1 MSNMQTA
8 ANHKNANKRMGIRAM
23 KIKSILAVIGMI
35 TTLCLGAGSLPAQD
49 DNGGPGGPPPN
60 DGGPGGNG
68 GPGGMGGPG
77 GPGGNFDPAQ
87 FEQRLLEHIRT
98 SLNVTNDDEWTAIQ
112 PLVKKVMDTRRE
124 IGFGGGMGPGGR
136 GRPGETVSSE
146 QQNLQKALDDGAPV
160 PQVKAALAKCR
171 AARVAKTAEL
181 AAAQASL
188 QSVLSV
194 KQEAQAFLLGLVP

>member
-1 MSNMQTA
+1 MKMKSLL
-8 ANHKNANKRMGIRAM
+8 AM
-23 KIKSILAVIGMI
+23 IGMV
-35 TTLCLGAGSLPAQD
+35 TTLCLGTGSLQAQD
-49 DNGGPGGPPPN
+49 DNGGPGGPPPG
-60 DGGPGGNG
+60 DGGPGG
-68 GPGGMGGPG
+68 MG

-87 FEQRLLEHIRT
+87 FEQRMLEHIRT

-112 PLVKKVMDTRRE
+112 PLVKKVMDARRE

-146 QQNLQKALDDGAPV
+146 QQMLQKALDDGAPI
-160 PQVKAALAKCR
+160 PQVKDALAKCR
-171 AARVAKTAEL
+171 AARVIKEGEL

>member
-1 MSNMQTA
+1 
-8 ANHKNANKRMGIRAM
+8 M
-23 KIKSILAVIGMI
+23 KIKSILSVIGLV
-35 TTLCLGAGSLPAQD
+35 TTLCLGAGSLHAQD
-49 DNGGPGGPPPN
+49 DNGGPGGPPPG
-60 DGGPGGNG
+60 DG
-68 GPGGMGGPG
+68 GPGGMGGPGGG

-124 IGFGGGMGPGGR
+124 IGFSGGMGPGGR